1 MTNCPDT
8 FIEEVADHAMTLIL
22 ASWRRLVVQD
32 QMVRKGEWAKAR
44 PMLYQFP
51 RLMGMTLG
59 FISFGHV
66 ARAVAKRAA
75 PFGFQMLAYDPY
87 IEELVMS
94 DYGVQPVGLDELLQR
109 SDIISMHAPGTKD
122 AHHLMK
128 EPHFKKMKKTALFV
142 NTGRGSTVDE
152 AAMIKALQE
161 GWIAGAGLDVL
172 ETEPVGH
179 NNPLL
184 GMDNV
189 ILTAHV
195 ASASSRFD
203 QARKRRVGAEMAL
216 VLSRQVAARLR
227 QSHGAGE
234 VQARALA
241 ALLDGARA
249 GELEGERKTTIT
261 ITAGRASRPAGAAPS
276 IIRRCSGSPS
286 SCSWRRSRFMYC
298 PTTCRGGRNCV
309 DRRAVAAT
317 RRRQMWPRP
326 CLWLSERLGGRR
338 GAVARRGTR
347 SEAAGF
353 ATS

>member
-1 MTNCPDT
+1 MARFKIVTTGAGNTDHSLEMETLGPIGAEIVEVGGGDDELIKAVADADAIYAKGRPRITAKVIEAGKKLKVVSLGSVGVDSVDVDAATALGIPVTNCPDT

-32 QMVRKGEWAKAR
+32 QLVRKGEWAKAR

-94 DYGVQPVGLDELLQR
+94 EHGVQPVGYDELLQR

-128 EPHFKKMKKTALFV
+128 EQHFRKMKKTSLFV

-152 AAMIKALQE
+152 SAMIKALQE
-161 GWIAGAGLDVL
+161 GWIAVAGLDVV
-172 ETEPVGH
+172 EVEPIGH

-189 ILTAHV
+189 TLTAHV
-195 ASASSRFD
+195 ASASNRFD
-203 QARKRRVGAEMAL
+203 VARKRRVGAELSL
-216 VLSRQVAARLR
+216 VLS
-227 QSHGAGE
+227 G
-234 VQARALA
+234 
-241 ALLDGARA
+241 
-249 GELEGERKTTIT
+249 K
-261 ITAGRASRPAGAAPS
+261 
-276 IIRRCSGSPS
+276 
-286 SCSWRRSRFMYC
+286 
-298 PTTCRGGRNCV
+298 
-309 DRRAVAAT
+309 
-317 RRRQMWPRP
+317 WPRACVNP
-326 CLWLSERLGGRR
+326 AILEKSKLVRWQPFSMERGPGN
-338 GAVARRGTR
+338 
-347 SEAAGF
+347 
-353 ATS
+353 

>member
-1 MTNCPDT
+1 VANFKIVTTGPGGTDHSLEMEALSSLGAQIVEVSGGEDELVAAVADADAIYGKGRPRITAKVINAGKKLKVVSLASVGVDSVDVDAATKLGIPVTNCPDT

-44 PMLYQFP
+44 PYLYQFP

-94 DYGVQPVGLDELLQR
+94 EYGVQPVGYDELLER
-109 SDIISMHAPGTKD
+109 SDIVSMHAPGTKD

-128 EPHFKKMKKTALFV
+128 EQHFRKMKKTALFV

-152 AAMIKALQE
+152 PAMIKALQE

-203 QARKRRVGAEMAL
+203 LARKRRVGAEMAL
-216 VLSRQVAARLR
+216 VLN
-227 QSHGAGE
+227 GKWP
-234 VQARALA
+234 RACVN
-241 ALLDGARA
+241 
-249 GELEGERKTTIT
+249 
-261 ITAGRASRPAGAAPS
+261 PS
-276 IIRRCSGSPS
+276 ILEKSKLERWQPFS
-286 SCSWRRSRFMYC
+286 ME
-298 PTTCRGGRNCV
+298 RGPGN
-309 DRRAVAAT
+309 
-317 RRRQMWPRP
+317 
-326 CLWLSERLGGRR
+326 
-338 GAVARRGTR
+338 
-347 SEAAGF
+347 
-353 ATS
+353 

>member
-1 MTNCPDT
+1 MANYKIVTTGPGGSDHSLELEALAALGAEIVEVKGGEDELAAAVVDADAIYGKGRPRITAKVIQAGKKLKVVSLASVGVDSVDVEAATALGIPVTNCPDT

-22 ASWRRLVVQD
+22 ASWRRLVEQD
-32 QMVRKGEWAKAR
+32 RMVRKGDWAKAR
-44 PMLYQFP
+44 PQLYQFP

-94 DYGVQPVGLDELLQR
+94 DYGVQPVGYDELLQR

-128 EPHFKKMKKTALFV
+128 EQHFKKMKKTALFV

-152 AAMIKALQE
+152 SAMIKALQE

-203 QARKRRVGAEMAL
+203 LARKRRVGAEMSL
-216 VLSRQVAARLR
+216 VLS
-227 QSHGAGE
+227 G
-234 VQARALA
+234 
-241 ALLDGARA
+241 
-249 GELEGERKTTIT
+249 K
-261 ITAGRASRPAGAAPS
+261 
-276 IIRRCSGSPS
+276 
-286 SCSWRRSRFMYC
+286 
-298 PTTCRGGRNCV
+298 
-309 DRRAVAAT
+309 
-317 RRRQMWPRP
+317 WPRACVNP
-326 CLWLSERLGGRR
+326 AILEKSNLTRWQPYSMERGPGN
-338 GAVARRGTR
+338 
-347 SEAAGF
+347 
-353 ATS
+353 

>member
-1 MTNCPDT
+1 
-8 FIEEVADHAMTLIL
+8 
-22 ASWRRLVVQD
+22 VVQD
-32 QMVRKGEWAKAR
+32 QMVRKGEWTKAR

-94 DYGVQPVGLDELLQR
+94 GHGVQPVGYDELLQR

-128 EPHFKKMKKTALFV
+128 EQHFQKMKKTALFV

-152 AAMIKALQE
+152 PALIKALQE

-195 ASASSRFD
+195 ASASNRFD
-203 QARKRRVGAEMAL
+203 IARKRRVGAELSL
-216 VLSRQVAARLR
+216 VLS
-227 QSHGAGE
+227 G
-234 VQARALA
+234 
-241 ALLDGARA
+241 
-249 GELEGERKTTIT
+249 K
-261 ITAGRASRPAGAAPS
+261 
-276 IIRRCSGSPS
+276 
-286 SCSWRRSRFMYC
+286 
-298 PTTCRGGRNCV
+298 
-309 DRRAVAAT
+309 
-317 RRRQMWPRP
+317 WPRACVNP
-326 CLWLSERLGGRR
+326 MVLEKSMLQRWQPFSMERGPGN
-338 GAVARRGTR
+338 
-347 SEAAGF
+347 
-353 ATS
+353 

>member
-1 MTNCPDT
+1 MANFKIVTTGPGNTDHSLEMESLGAIGAEIVEVGGTEDELLKAVADADAIYAKGRPRVSAKVIEAGKKLKVVSIGSVGVDSIDVDVATKLGIPVTNCPDT

-32 QMVRKGEWAKAR
+32 QMVRKGDWAKAR

-66 ARAVAKRAA
+66 ARAVARRAA

-94 DYGVQPVGLDELLQR
+94 DYGVQPVSYGELLER
-109 SDIISMHAPGTKD
+109 SDIVSMHAPGTKD

-128 EPHFKKMKKTALFV
+128 EQHFRKMKKTALFV

-152 AAMIKALQE
+152 SAMIKALQE
-161 GWIAGAGLDVL
+161 GWIAGAGLDVV
-172 ETEPVGH
+172 EVEPIGH

-184 GMDNV
+184 AMDNV

-203 QARKRRVGAEMAL
+203 VARKRRAGAELAL
-216 VLSRQVAARLR
+216 VLS
-227 QSHGAGE
+227 
-234 VQARALA
+234 
-241 ALLDGARA
+241 
-249 GELEGERKTTIT
+249 
-261 ITAGRASRPAGAAPS
+261 GR
-276 IIRRCSGSPS
+276 
-286 SCSWRRSRFMYC
+286 
-298 PTTCRGGRNCV
+298 
-309 DRRAVAAT
+309 
-317 RRRQMWPRP
+317 WPRSCVNP
-326 CLWLSERLGGRR
+326 MVLEKSKLLRWQPYSMERGPGN
-338 GAVARRGTR
+338 
-347 SEAAGF
+347 
-353 ATS
+353 

>member
-1 MTNCPDT
+1 VAKFKIVTTGSGNTDHSLEMESLAGIGAEIVEVGGTEDDLLKAVADADAIYAKGRPRVSAKVIEAGKKLKVVSIGSVGVDSIDVDVATRLGIPVTNCPDT

-66 ARAVAKRAA
+66 ARAVARRAA

-94 DYGVQPVGLDELLQR
+94 DYGVQPVSYGELLER
-109 SDIISMHAPGTKD
+109 SDIVSMHAPGTKD

-128 EPHFKKMKKTALFV
+128 EQHFRKMKKTALFV

-152 AAMIKALQE
+152 GAMIKALQE
-161 GWIAGAGLDVL
+161 GWIAGAGLDVV
-172 ETEPVGH
+172 EVEPIGH

-203 QARKRRVGAEMAL
+203 VARKRRAGAELAL
-216 VLSRQVAARLR
+216 VLS
-227 QSHGAGE
+227 
-234 VQARALA
+234 
-241 ALLDGARA
+241 
-249 GELEGERKTTIT
+249 
-261 ITAGRASRPAGAAPS
+261 GR
-276 IIRRCSGSPS
+276 
-286 SCSWRRSRFMYC
+286 
-298 PTTCRGGRNCV
+298 
-309 DRRAVAAT
+309 
-317 RRRQMWPRP
+317 WPRSCVNP
-326 CLWLSERLGGRR
+326 MVLEKSKLLRWQPYSMERGPGN
-338 GAVARRGTR
+338 
-347 SEAAGF
+347 
-353 ATS
+353 